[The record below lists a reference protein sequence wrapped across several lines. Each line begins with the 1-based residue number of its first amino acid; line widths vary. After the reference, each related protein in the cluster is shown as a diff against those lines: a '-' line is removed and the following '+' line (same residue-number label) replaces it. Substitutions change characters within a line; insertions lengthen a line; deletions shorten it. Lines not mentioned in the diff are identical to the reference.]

1 MLALRTDVQDFLPW
15 NTEFYLQH
23 ENDLI
28 EWFILLTA
36 HSNCVPKLH
45 GNLQKKSAFGESV
58 HEAKICT
65 CDVGGYSEI

>member
-1 MLALRTDVQDFLPW
+1 MEYRILPS
-15 NTEFYLQH
+15 TLMG
-23 ENDLI
+23 L
-28 EWFILLTA
+28 EWFILLAA
-36 HSNCVPKLH
+36 HSICLPKLH